1 MNQVLTALEGRKT
14 YLALAGAAIV
24 IALNH
29 YMVLY
34 GLWPIDLL
42 GLDPNNWA
50 ADEYKL
56 LLGATGRS
64 AIAGVLAKLND
75 IHASA
80 VGAAQIA
87 QIQAAAPAVGQG
99 VSQPPLNPPPQGL
112 RR

>member
-75 IHASA
+75 IHTSA

-87 QIQAAAPAVGQG
+87 QMQAAPPMPSPNVGR
-99 VSQPPLNPPPQGL
+99 PLGPQK
-112 RR
+112 

>member
-1 MNQVLTALEGRKT
+1 MSQLLTSLSGYKMYAALG
-14 YLALAGAAIV
+14 AGAIV

-34 GLWPIDLL
+34 GYWPIDIL

-64 AIAGVLAKLND
+64 ALSAILAKLND
-75 IHASA
+75 VHQA
-80 VGAAQIA
+80 VQTTNALI
-87 QIQAAAPAVGQG
+87 
-99 VSQPPLNPPPQGL
+99 PPVTVMVPPTMARPK
-112 RR
+112 